1 MSPSLRRIR
10 MRTSQSI
17 VQEMVHLYEAYG
29 ARGFMLYDDELN
41 VNPKFVELM
50 NLIAET
56 QDRLGVEFRL
66 RGFLKAELF
75 TDEQAAAMHRAGF
88 RWVLIG
94 FESGHERILTNIQKK
109 SGKED
114 NTCAMAIAKR
124 HGLKVKAL
132 MSIGHPGESE
142 ETVRATRDWLL
153 EEQPEDFDATVIT
166 TYPGSPY
173 FDEAVETKPGVWTY
187 TCQKTGDRLHSF
199 EVDYR
204 EVAEYYKGVP
214 GEYRAYVYTDYL
226 SSEQLVQQR
235 DWLETEV
242 RAKLGIPFNSGA
254 PALRYEH
261 SMGQGGLP
269 ATILRTS
276 RTPV

>member
-1 MSPSLRRIR
+1 
-10 MRTSQSI
+10 
-17 VQEMVHLYEAYG
+17 
-29 ARGFMLYDDELN
+29 
-41 VNPKFVELM
+41 
-50 NLIAET
+50 
-56 QDRLGVEFRL
+56 
-66 RGFLKAELF
+66 
-75 TDEQAAAMHRAGF
+75 
-88 RWVLIG
+88 
-94 FESGHERILTNIQKK
+94 
-109 SGKED
+109 
-114 NTCAMAIAKR
+114 
-124 HGLKVKAL
+124 LKVKAL

-153 EEQPEDFDATVIT
+153 GVKPEDFDAAVIT

-173 FDEAVETKPGVWTY
+173 FDEAVETKPGIWTY
-187 TCQKTGDRLHSF
+187 TYQKTGDRLHSF

-226 SSEQLVQQR
+226 SPEQLVQQR

-242 RAKLGIPFNSGA
+242 RAKLGIPFNHGA